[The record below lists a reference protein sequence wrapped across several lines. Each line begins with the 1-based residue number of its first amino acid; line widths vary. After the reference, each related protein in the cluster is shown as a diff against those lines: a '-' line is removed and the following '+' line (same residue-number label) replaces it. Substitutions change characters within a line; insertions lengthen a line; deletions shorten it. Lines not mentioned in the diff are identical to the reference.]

1 MRHAVAVYWRSLR
14 AHFQSMM
21 EYPGDFWIMAGAG
34 ALSQAVGFGFL
45 SVLFSRI
52 DGVDG
57 WGFHEMLMLSGFMAV
72 CLGLVELGWD
82 GVWTISRMVVDG
94 DLDYRITRPVP
105 LTVQIASSNIGMQA
119 FGNVTAG
126 LAMAL
131 YGWIG
136 AGLGFHPLTVA
147 AGLLLFASAVAI
159 QAAFTTILNY
169 LGFWIKGRQGS
180 FAYAAIELQSAVGRF
195 PLQIYPVAIR
205 LAVTFGLP
213 FAFVN
218 FIPVQVLTGRL
229 PLAWAAAPPLAA
241 LALIALTGLILRRG
255 LRAYESAGH

>member
-34 ALSQAVGFGFL
+34 ALSQVVGFGFL

-82 GVWTISRMVVDG
+82 GVWTVSRMVVVG

-105 LTVQIASSNIGMQA
+105 VTVQIASSAIGMQA
-119 FGNVTAG
+119 FGNFTAG
-126 LAMAL
+126 LAMAV

-136 AGLGFHPLTVA
+136 AGIGFHPLTLA
-147 AGLLLFASAVAI
+147 LGLLLFASAVASQI
-159 QAAFTTILNY
+159 AFTTILNC

-218 FIPVQVLTGRL
+218 YIPVQILTGRL
-229 PLAWAAAPPLAA
+229 PALWVLAPPLVAAA
-241 LALIALTGLILRRG
+241 LLALTAFVVRRG